1 MSMLMT
7 VEIVLAS
14 VFVPV
19 CLLVSSLLCAGQSAL
34 VSASRSRIHDLEETG
49 NPRAAIVSRYL
60 DTRERLVGAL
70 RFGRVG
76 LNAVAASL
84 GSALLVLAWGVDMI
98 VATILVAITLVLF
111 VEVTPRLLGAYRAD
125 AVALFV
131 APALPHIER
140 LLGRA
145 AKGVEVAISQ
155 LMRILGVSLPTT
167 TRPEAAEELRDTVEI
182 LAKEGMVA
190 PEARQMLGGLLDL
203 RELTV
208 ADVMV
213 HRTKMQMLDAAAPMH
228 EIAAAVLESPYT
240 RLPVFRD
247 TPDNVVGILHM
258 RALFR
263 ALQAAGNDTKR
274 LVLDDLLTAPW
285 FVPGTTS
292 LEDQLAAFRRRKAH
306 AALVVDEY
314 GEMMGLVTLEDIIE
328 EIVGDIADETDVELA
343 GVRIQG
349 DGSVMVDGHVPIR
362 DVNRALD
369 WDLPDDEATTVAGLV
384 IHEARSI
391 PEPGQSFTFYG
402 FVFAVVKR
410 ERNRITR
417 LRITPTASARRASML
432 LVTAAGGSP

>member
-1 MSMLMT
+1 MSMLAT
-7 VEIVLAS
+7 LEIALAS
-14 VFVPV
+14 VVVPV
-19 CLLVSSLLCAGQSAL
+19 CLLLSSVLCAGQSAL
-34 VSASRSRIHDLEETG
+34 ASASRSRIHDLVETG
-49 NPRAAIVSRYL
+49 NPCAAIVSRYL

-70 RFGRVG
+70 RLGRVL
-76 LNAVAASL
+76 LNAISASL
-84 GSALLVLAWGVDMI
+84 GSALLVLGFGFDMM
-98 VATILVAITLVLF
+98 VASLMVALTLVLL

-125 AVALFV
+125 SVALFL

-145 AKGVEVAISQ
+145 AKGIELTIARLLKIIGISPQ
-155 LMRILGVSLPTT
+155 TSA
-167 TRPEAAEELRDTVEI
+167 RPEAAEELRDTVEI

-213 HRTKMQMLDAAAPMH
+213 HRTKMQMLDAAAPMQ
-228 EIAAAVLESPYT
+228 EIVAAVLESPYT

-247 TPDNVVGILHM
+247 APDNIVGILHV

-263 ALQAAGNDTKR
+263 ALQTAGNDTKR
-274 LVLDDLLTAPW
+274 LVLNDLLTAPW

-328 EIVGDIADETDVELA
+328 EIVGDIADETDIELA

-349 DGSVMVDGHVPIR
+349 DGSVMVDGQVPIR

-369 WDLPDDEATTVAGLV
+369 WDLPDDEATTIAGLV
-384 IHEARSI
+384 IHEARVI

-417 LRITPTASARRASML
+417 LRIAPTAHARRAPTPL
-432 LVTAAGGSP
+432 ITAGDSQ